1 MATSGVYSF
10 SVTRDDIIRQALLNI
25 GKMDPDDTISSVQVS
40 DASLV
45 LNMMVKQWMGKTDFA
60 PGLKVWTRKHG
71 HLFLSNITGRYLIGP
86 GATGWTNSY
95 VFPVLTASTPA
106 ASATLVLS
114 STSGIS
120 GGYFIGIEQ
129 TDGSLFWTTVQ
140 SVASPNV
147 TLVSPLPV
155 GSSIGSQVFAYQT
168 VAQQALFIETA
179 VLRDQ
184 NLVDTPIKMLTVQD
198 YDMLS
203 NKSDPT
209 NIQDPTAIYYE
220 TQLGNSYL
228 YTDAGA
234 AQDVTKHLVLT
245 YMEPVQDFTT
255 ALDNPHYPQ
264 EWYLTLC
271 WGLGK
276 QICPQYNRVWTP
288 LMEENFIT
296 SLKMSQQKDAE
307 KTSLF
312 FQPGAED

>member
-25 GKMDPDDTISSVQVS
+25 GKMDPDDTISPVQAQ
-40 DASLV
+40 DAALT
-45 LNMMVKQWMGKTDFA
+45 LNMMCKQWMGKTDFA

-71 HLFLSNITGRYLIGP
+71 HLFLSNTTGRYLVGP
-86 GATGWTNSY
+86 GATGWSNNY
-95 VFPVLTASTPA
+95 VFPTLVASVSA
-106 ASATLVLS
+106 ASAALVLS

-120 GGYFIGIEQ
+120 VGYFIGIEQ
-129 TDGSLFWTTVQ
+129 TDGSLFWTTVL
-140 SVASPNV
+140 SVSSPNV
-147 TLVSPLPV
+147 TLLSPLPV
-155 GSSIGSQVFAYQT
+155 GALIGGQVFAYQT
-168 VAQQALFIETA
+168 TAQQALFIETA
-179 VLRDQ
+179 SLRDQ
-184 NLVDTPIKMLTVQD
+184 NLVDTPIKILTVQD

-209 NIQDPTAIYYE
+209 NLQDPTAIYYE

-255 ALDNPHYPQ
+255 ALDNPYYPQ

-271 WGLGK
+271 WGLSK

-307 KTSLF
+307 RSSLY